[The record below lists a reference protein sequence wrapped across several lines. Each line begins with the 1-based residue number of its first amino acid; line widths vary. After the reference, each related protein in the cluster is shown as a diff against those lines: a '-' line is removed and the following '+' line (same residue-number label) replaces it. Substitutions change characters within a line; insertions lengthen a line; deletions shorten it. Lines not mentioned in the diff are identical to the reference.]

1 MASGPRLPL
10 DELPSLPRRHGLH
23 GLLHS
28 GRLGRIRGLGLGL
41 GLGVGSLCGGKG
53 RCLGL
58 NGLLELLGR
67 GLLAGRGRR
76 PAARGNSSQVVL
88 NLLLERS

>member
-41 GLGVGSLCGGKG
+41 GVGSLCGGKG
-53 RCLGL
+53 SCLGL